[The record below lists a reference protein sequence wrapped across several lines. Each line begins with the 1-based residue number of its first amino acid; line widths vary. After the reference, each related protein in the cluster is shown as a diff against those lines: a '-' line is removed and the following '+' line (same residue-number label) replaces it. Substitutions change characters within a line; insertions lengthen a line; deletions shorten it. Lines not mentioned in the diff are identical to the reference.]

1 MDGVIDIHTHVIST
15 DVTRYPLAPL
25 GGKQSDWSRER
36 PLNADMLLAAMD
48 QAGVVKSAVVQAST
62 AYGFDNS
69 YLAHSVATHPDRFTG
84 VFCIDLFAAD
94 AAARFKWW
102 TDAGLTGMRL
112 FTTGSTAPGQADW
125 LADART
131 FPIWE
136 LAEAANLPVC
146 LQMRPEGVAD
156 LLRLLQRFRGV
167 PIILDHLARPTLSD
181 GPPYRS
187 AQWLFELAA
196 YPNVFLKLTSRT
208 VEQASQGSSTAQDFF
223 PKLVA
228 AFGADRIAWGSNF
241 PAHAGPMSR
250 LLQEAEHA
258 LVCLS
263 PRDRN
268 WIFSQTACRLY
279 PALAR

>member
-1 MDGVIDIHTHVIST
+1 MSGVIDIHTHVIAT
-15 DVTRYPLAPL
+15 DVTRYPFTPL

-36 PLNADMLLAAMD
+36 PLSADMLLAAMD
-48 QAGVVKSAVVQAST
+48 RAGVEKSAVVQAST

-69 YLAHSVATHPDRFTG
+69 YLAHSVAAHPDRFTG
-84 VFCIDLFAAD
+84 VFCIDLFAVD
-94 AAARFKWW
+94 AALQFNRWK
-102 TDAGLTGMRL
+102 DAGLTGMRL

-125 LADART
+125 LADERT

-146 LQMRPEGVAD
+146 LQMRSEGVAD
-156 LLRLLQRFRGV
+156 LLRLLQRFRRV
-167 PIILDHLARPTLSD
+167 PIVLDHLARPTLSD
-181 GPPYRS
+181 GPPYTS
-187 AQWLFELAA
+187 AQWLFDLAA

-208 VEQASQGSSTAQDFF
+208 VEQAAAGASTPKDFF
-223 PKLVA
+223 PKLVT

-250 LLQEAEHA
+250 LVEEAEHA
-258 LVCLS
+258 LSCLG
-263 PRDRN
+263 PRDLS

-279 PALAR
+279 PALA